1 VLFGMIDHNGLNT
14 TAQGRATLKA
24 IRLELNQTQES
35 MARLLG
41 LNTRSYQKWEG
52 GERGV
57 NLSMEQVVLLDRHL
71 AILGKRFSDYWP
83 PAEHESPN

>member
-1 VLFGMIDHNGLNT
+1 MIDHSDLNAT
-14 TAQGRATLKA
+14 DQGRATLKA
-24 IRLELNQTQES
+24 IRLELKQTQES

-41 LNTRSYQKWEG
+41 INTRSYQKWEG

-57 NLSMEQVVLLDRHL
+57 NLTMEQVVLLDRHL
-71 AILGKRFSDYWP
+71 ATLGKRFSDYWL